1 MAGATVGPGAGAE
14 YQGGVNQT
22 NRPFVA
28 GGAASNGAMTDR
40 WTMGGSIHGP
50 LSEQETR
57 ALAERRLA
65 SVADPTPL
73 GLAGFAA
80 ATFTAS
86 TVLAGWFDGRDLI
99 VAIPVL
105 LVFGGIAQ
113 FLAGM
118 WSYARANLL
127 GTVAFCSF
135 GSFNVAFA
143 LLLWMQATHAI
154 NPINAPGSD
163 QAKVAGVF
171 VLMFALISA
180 YLAYAA
186 LSDNLLIAGILGVLA
201 LAYLCDGV
209 GLWIGGQN
217 WLGGIG
223 GYAGIVASLLAFY
236 GSAAIVVNA
245 LRGREALHTYQVRR

>member
-1 MAGATVGPGAGAE
+1 MAGATVGSGAGAE
-14 YQGGVNQT
+14 HQGGVNQT
-22 NRPFVA
+22 NRTFTAATPAVS
-28 GGAASNGAMTDR
+28 GAVTDH
-40 WTMGGSIHGP
+40 WMMGGSVHGP

-57 ALAERRLA
+57 VLVEQRLA
-65 SVADPTPL
+65 SVADPVPL

-86 TVLAGWFDGRDLI
+86 SVLAGWFDPRDLI

-135 GSFNVAFA
+135 GSFNIAFA

-154 NPINAPGSD
+154 NPISAAGSD
-163 QAKVAGVF
+163 QSKVAGVF

-186 LSDNLLIAGILGVLA
+186 LADNLLIATILGVLA

-217 WLGGIG
+217 WLGGLG

-236 GSAAIVVNA
+236 GSAAIVTNA
-245 LRGREALHTYQVRR
+245 IRGREVMRTYQARR